1 MTNINEKE
9 IALLTLLLNRHFK
22 TLALQYYREGLIKKE
37 SLS

>member
-9 IALLTLLLNRHFK
+9 AVLLTLLLNRHFK
-22 TLALQYYREGLIKKE
+22 TLALQYYNDGVIRKE